1 MVTQHSP
8 YYKEHL
14 SLVVVGEEEESGNG
28 VVGNLV
34 VKGFAV
40 KLEECGIGLDSV
52 PTPAET
58 VRIVSITQLQDQFIQ
73 HVVTIWT
80 LS

>member
-1 MVTQHSP
+1 MVAQHSP

-34 VKGFAV
+34 VKGFSM

-58 VRIVSITQLQDQFIQ
+58 MRIVSITQDQFIQ
-73 HVVTIWT
+73 HVVTIC
-80 LS
+80 SGH